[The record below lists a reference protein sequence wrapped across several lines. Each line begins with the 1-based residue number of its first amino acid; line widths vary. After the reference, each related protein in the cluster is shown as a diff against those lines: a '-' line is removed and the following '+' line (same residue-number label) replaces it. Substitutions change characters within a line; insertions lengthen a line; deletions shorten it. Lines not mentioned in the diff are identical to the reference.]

1 MRLIEKSCLKRR
13 KDMAYIIGGAVAAA
27 FVIMQLYMMV
37 AAGDRE
43 FDLEDAE
50 QENFMKEWR
59 AKHDKTK

>member
-1 MRLIEKSCLKRR
+1 
-13 KDMAYIIGGAVAAA
+13 MAYIIGGVVAAA

-43 FDLEDAE
+43 FDLEDEE
-50 QENFMKEWR
+50 QELFMKEWR